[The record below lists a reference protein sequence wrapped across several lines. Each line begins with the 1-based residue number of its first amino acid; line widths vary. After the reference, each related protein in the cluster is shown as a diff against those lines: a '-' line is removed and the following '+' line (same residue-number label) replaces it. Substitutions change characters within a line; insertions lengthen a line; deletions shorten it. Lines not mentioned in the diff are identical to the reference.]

1 MCLEVFLLLF
11 VSLNAIVN
19 AQCSDVH
26 VVFARGSGEL
36 PGLGTAGQPLVSAIA
51 SNLPGMS
58 VSSYAVTYLAAYDQT
73 SAGPGA
79 ADMTNHVTTV
89 AQQCPNTVFVLGGYS
104 QGASVTDI
112 SIGIKTMLGVAPSI
126 PESLAPRI
134 KAVVT
139 FGNPLKLFGQT
150 IASSSPTYGPKAIEF
165 CNTGDPVCAAGFNM
179 MAHLMYPTDGSVTT
193 AAQRA
198 AALFNCPTAIIAIMT
213 QREPL
218 PPCCHALTPGR
229 KCSSNPLFLSEL
241 RKFGVSAKIDGV
253 QRLASDLSTARAAL
267 QLEKAPIASSESIFQ
282 STDDIPS
289 YTRKLTQYLSLVKG
303 FTDFTLKAG
312 PNADTELQASVPVT
326 DLSTGETLRQPLV
339 EPTADGQLTANDCNG
354 CLNFCRWQD
363 ALTGQTVYARSAR
376 QEYAHVLLAGGI
388 LMMTDARNKVDSI
401 LSDRLSELDETQ
413 LKLAYQ
419 LLLHAAGVFEAC
431 LESIGVAPR
440 SIGAEFADL
449 GATVETETDAAGDAP
464 DDDMMAK
471 WREEQ
476 RQAQQNT
483 KKSTPE
489 SNDAMDSSR
498 SAAVSED
505 LAMIKRVPDLADG
518 RFPQLLAW
526 ISLAQ
531 AQELV
536 VLRGVTRDVVDFTLM
551 AKLSLDISTRYK
563 ECQKIASRLLS
574 YSTSIT
580 AERIR
585 LYCAYKEPYYQAI
598 STYFQGAACMLK
610 EDARN
615 CVQAVA
621 NLKKAAALF
630 EGAVPLEKS
639 YEGKM
644 AADKEEKERVTLLAA
659 IFLRSQQIISRDLDI
674 VTHRND
680 SVYYEPIPE
689 PEAPCNALSLVKP
702 TTLPTVS
709 SNDLWRDGEVANCLK
724 PTPVTASATSTLYY
738 ICIR

>member
-1 MCLEVFLLLF
+1 
-11 VSLNAIVN
+11 
-19 AQCSDVH
+19 
-26 VVFARGSGEL
+26 
-36 PGLGTAGQPLVSAIA
+36 
-51 SNLPGMS
+51 
-58 VSSYAVTYLAAYDQT
+58 
-73 SAGPGA
+73 
-79 ADMTNHVTTV
+79 
-89 AQQCPNTVFVLGGYS
+89 
-104 QGASVTDI
+104 
-112 SIGIKTMLGVAPSI
+112 
-126 PESLAPRI
+126 
-134 KAVVT
+134 
-139 FGNPLKLFGQT
+139 
-150 IASSSPTYGPKAIEF
+150 
-165 CNTGDPVCAAGFNM
+165 
-179 MAHLMYPTDGSVTT
+179 
-193 AAQRA
+193 
-198 AALFNCPTAIIAIMT
+198 MT

-229 KCSSNPLFLSEL
+229 KCSSNPQFASEL

-253 QRLASDLSTARAAL
+253 QRLASDLSAARAAL
-267 QLEKAPIASSESIFQ
+267 QLEQTPSVSSKSVFQ
-282 STDDIPS
+282 TADDIPS
-289 YTRKLTQYLSLVKG
+289 YTRKLAQYLALIKG
-303 FTDFTLKAG
+303 FTESAQKAE
-312 PNADTELQASVPVT
+312 PNADAERQASVPVT
-326 DLSTGETLRQPLV
+326 DSSTGESLRQPLV
-339 EPTADGQLTANDCNG
+339 EATADGQLTATDCNG

-388 LMMTDARNKVDSI
+388 LMMTDARNKVDAI
-401 LSDRLSELDETQ
+401 LSERLSELDETQ

-431 LESIGVAPR
+431 LEAIDVAPR

-449 GATVETETDAAGDAP
+449 GATVETKTDDTGAAP

-476 RQAQQNT
+476 RQAQQET
-483 KKSTPE
+483 KKKIIPDSKDT
-489 SNDAMDSSR
+489 MDNNR

-505 LAMIKRVPDLADG
+505 LAMLKRVPDLADG

-526 ISLAQ
+526 IALAQ

-536 VLRGVTRDVVDFTLM
+536 VLRGVTREVVDFTLM
-551 AKLSLDISTRYK
+551 AKLSMDISARYK

-598 STYFQGAACMLK
+598 STYFQGAVCMLK

-621 NLKKAAALF
+621 NLKKAASLF
-630 EGAVPLEKS
+630 EGVVPLEKS

-644 AADKEEKERVTLLAA
+644 SADKEEKERVTLLSA
-659 IFLRSQQIISRDLDI
+659 IFIRSQQIISRDLDI

-689 PEAPCNALSLVKP
+689 PEALCNALSLVKP
-702 TTLPTVS
+702 TTLPTVVS
-709 SNDLWRDGEVANCLK
+709 SDLWRDGEVANCLK
-724 PTPVTASATSTLYY
+724 PTPVTASSAAIETQQQQTSRPREGCCSS
-738 ICIR
+738 CIIS